1 MISVKEQNKT
11 ALQKVA
17 PDVWEKIETCQADKN
32 LVSVNV
38 ARDGSFYQIYHGEKD
53 IRLNSSYSPA
63 NEALCWSLA
72 YQKSYETTIFLV
84 HGFGNGMMIRELLKQ
99 GQAKQQVLVY
109 ESSLEIFL
117 NTLENYDVSDLLCQ
131 SRLHLFING
140 LNDIGLKDSMYQL
153 VQNVYDGEAMLLEL
167 PEYDKVEAKGSEFL
181 EENWR
186 YFSYLGQVRKNTM
199 KRFEASFFKNQ
210 LYHFPYLKDQ
220 FLIEDLQKAW
230 PEGMPMVIVGAG
242 PSLDKNIDV
251 LKTMK
256 GHVPILCMDS
266 ALAALNKH
274 DLKPD
279 FYMSVESAKPLQLF
293 DREWLKDIPFLGFL
307 SSTRE
312 LVDSSK
318 FEGKKIFCGF
328 TPFIEKIFRKLNLP
342 TARYHG
348 GGNVGTAAFA
358 TAVETGAKEIILV
371 GHDHAFSETGSA
383 HTESRSQELRE
394 KYSENQKDMVE
405 GVNGGLVQS
414 RYDWKIYL
422 QWYADCIPMAE
433 GVTVINATEGGARI
447 AHTKEMTLREVAKK
461 YENNCFDMNELLSK
475 MTSRFDDT
483 MMEKIYA
490 VEEDIQNQIKQIS
503 VLSRK
508 GMDIALELIRELD
521 KTNEVTTK
529 SVRLSEELSGINK
542 AMITK
547 DIYELLDECREAR
560 ETSKPEYKYHSEDE
574 EIEGYLTMYQDIL
587 HCYEGLCDAIKFLRK
602 AE

>member
-1 MISVKEQNKT
+1 MIVQEKNKEALLAT
-11 ALQKVA
+11 APYLWETIKNYKPDENHVSAYVA
-17 PDVWEKIETCQADKN
+17 K
-32 LVSVNV
+32 
-38 ARDGSFYQIYHGEKD
+38 DGSLYQIYHGVQD
-53 IRLNSSYSPA
+53 IRLNSSYSPI
-63 NEALCWSLA
+63 NEAVCWGLA
-72 YQKSYETTIFLV
+72 YQSPEENAVFFV

-99 GQAKQQVLVY
+99 GKEKRKILVY

-117 NTLENYDVSDLLCQ
+117 NTLVNYDVSDLLTNHN
-131 SRLHLFING
+131 LHLVING
-140 LNDIGLKDSMYQL
+140 INEMELCNEMIRLLSDVEKC
-153 VQNVYDGEAMLLEL
+153 NAMLIQL
-167 PEYDKVEAKGSEFL
+167 PEYGSICSDGIDRLERLWNEA
-181 EENWR
+181 
-186 YFSYLGQVRKNTM
+186 SYLVQVNKNTM
-199 KRFEASFFKNQ
+199 KRFSNSLYKNQ
-210 LYHFPYLKDQ
+210 LYHFSYLKGQ
-220 FLIEDLQKAW
+220 FVLQDLKEVW
-230 PEGMPMVIVGAG
+230 PEKMPMIIVGAG
-242 PSLDKNIDV
+242 PSLDKNINI
-251 LKTMK
+251 LKEMK

-266 ALAALNKH
+266 ALSTLKKH
-274 DLKPD
+274 DLRPD
-279 FYMSVESAKPLQLF
+279 FYMAIESAKPLQLF
-293 DREWLKDIPFLGFL
+293 DKDWLKGIPFLGSL
-307 SSTRE
+307 VCPSE
-312 LVDSSK
+312 LIDESYY
-318 FEGKKIFCGF
+318 EGKKIFCSF
-328 TPFIEKIFRKLNLP
+328 TPFIEKIFEKVEIP
-342 TARYHG
+342 PVRYTG
-348 GGNVGTAAFA
+348 GGNVGTTAFL
-358 TAVETGAKEIILV
+358 TAYEVGAKPIILV
-371 GHDHAFSETGSA
+371 GHDHAYSESGAA
-383 HTESRSQELRE
+383 HTEGRNQELKE
-394 KYSENQKDMVE
+394 AFIENEEDKVE
-405 GVNGGLVQS
+405 GFNGGLVQS

-422 QWYADCIPMAE
+422 NWYADSIPKLKDIE
-433 GVTVINATEGGARI
+433 VINATEGGARI

-461 YENNCFDMNELLSK
+461 YENNCFDVNELLSK